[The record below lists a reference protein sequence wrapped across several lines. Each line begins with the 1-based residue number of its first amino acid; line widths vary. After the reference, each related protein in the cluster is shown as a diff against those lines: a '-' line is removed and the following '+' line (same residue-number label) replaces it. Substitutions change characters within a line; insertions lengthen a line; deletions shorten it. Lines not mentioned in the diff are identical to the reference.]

1 MRMMEAYSVLALVA
15 LCGFG
20 TERTAAA
27 ADMPAYE
34 APPMMSGTPDT
45 PLEFGTGW
53 YLRGDASFGPE
64 DKPKLVLDGSTPSIL
79 DGSTPRFDRKGSD
92 FGYGFGGGVG
102 YKFNEFFRADLTA
115 DYLDPFRYKIN
126 SDCGFNCVLNQGTNL
141 YRWNGLL
148 NGYFDLGTWAGL
160 TPYVGAGAG
169 FSGTHQ
175 DGSIA
180 VNGAPL
186 TYGIQ
191 DPTTGAIFT
200 SSVPGHTDYRFAW
213 AGMAGVSYA
222 VASHMLLDVGYRY
235 LDLGTT
241 KISLFPTTT
250 VSKSLTSQQVR
261 VGIRYMID

>member
-1 MRMMEAYSVLALVA
+1 MRVTEACGALALVA
-15 LCGFG
+15 LCGLG
-20 TERTAAA
+20 QGRPALA
-27 ADMPAYE
+27 ADMPAYG
-34 APPMMSGTPDT
+34 APPMTSDTPDT

-64 DKPKLVLDGSTPSIL
+64 DQPKLLLQSTSNILGGSTAS
-79 DGSTPRFDRKGSD
+79 FDRKGSD
-92 FGYGFGGGVG
+92 FGYGFGGGAG
-102 YKFNEFFRADLTA
+102 YKFNDFFRADLTA

-126 SDCGFNCVLNQGTNL
+126 TDCGLGCVFNQSTNVW
-141 YRWNGLL
+141 RWDGLF
-148 NGYFDLGTWAGL
+148 NGYLDLGTWAGL

-169 FSGTHQ
+169 VSGTHQ
-175 DGSIA
+175 DGSIG
-180 VNGAPL
+180 VNGLPL

-191 DPTTGAIFT
+191 DPKTGAVFT
-200 SSVPGHTDYRFAW
+200 SSIPSHTDYRFAW

-241 KISLFPTTT
+241 KISLFPSTS
-250 VSKSLTSQQVR
+250 VSKNLNSQEVR